1 MADRPLPGKLFQF
14 GYVVPN
20 LDAALAHFNNRLGA
34 PRFMVL
40 REIVVQ
46 NGWFRGS
53 TAPINHSMAF
63 GYIDD
68 VQFEIIENISGKSTY
83 SEFLDRVPE
92 GGIAPPWLCG
102 RRLRCLNQGPR
113 GAWLQARTTRNVR
126 RYQIWVLRERRRF
139 RHADRDY
146 LPRCERAGHVRQHQ
160 GADVLGGGC
169 FQATIGKADTCCWE
183 TQFAAIGNW
192 CQRATKNA
200 GIIACGEDR
209 GGAAFRQAS
218 GCTPI

>member
-1 MADRPLPGKLFQF
+1 MASHPLPGKLFQF

-83 SEFLDRVPE
+83 SEFLDRVPD
-92 GGIAPPWLCG
+92 GGI
-102 RRLRCLNQGPR
+102 
-113 GAWLQARTTRNVR
+113 
-126 RYQIWVLRERRRF
+126 
-139 RHADRDY
+139 H
-146 LPRCERAGHVRQHQ
+146 H
-160 GADVLGGGC
+160 LGYSVDNYD
-169 FQATIGKADTCCWE
+169 A
-183 TQFAAIGNW
+183 
-192 CQRATKNA
+192 ATKDLEA
-200 GIIACGEDR
+200 RGYKLVQRGTFGDTKFGYDESPDDFGTLTEIIYLDANVQDMF
-209 GGAAFRQAS
+209 ANLKAQKF
-218 GCTPI
+218 

>member
-1 MADRPLPGKLFQF
+1 MANRPLPGRLFQF

-20 LDAALAHFNNRLGA
+20 LDAALAHLNNRLGA

-63 GYIDD
+63 GYIGD

-92 GGIAPPWLCG
+92 GGIHHLGYSVEDYAAATADLEARG
-102 RRLRCLNQGPR
+102 YKLVQRGTFGDTKFGYYESGDDFGTLTEIIYLDANVQGMF
-113 GAWLQARTTRNVR
+113 AN
-126 RYQIWVLRERRRF
+126 I
-139 RHADRDY
+139 
-146 LPRCERAGHVRQHQ
+146 
-160 GADVLGGGC
+160 
-169 FQATIGKADTCCWE
+169 KAQT
-183 TQFAAIGNW
+183 F
-192 CQRATKNA
+192 
-200 GIIACGEDR
+200 
-209 GGAAFRQAS
+209 
-218 GCTPI
+218 